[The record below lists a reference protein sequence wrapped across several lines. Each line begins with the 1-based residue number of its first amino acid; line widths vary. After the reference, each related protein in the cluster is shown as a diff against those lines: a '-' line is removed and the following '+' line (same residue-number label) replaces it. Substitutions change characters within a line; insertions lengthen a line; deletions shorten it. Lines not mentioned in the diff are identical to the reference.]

1 MINFKNAKLVMT
13 REGVNAMITEDI
25 IRVQPMMQPTSK
37 VVYVDS
43 FKITREIPSLRT
55 YIDQALI
62 LYLEGY
68 YQKKP
73 KSCQCEMAILFR
85 NGCQCG
91 GI

>member
-1 MINFKNAKLVMT
+1 MINFKNA
-13 REGVNAMITEDI
+13 EDI

-37 VVYVDS
+37 IVYITAKPI
-43 FKITREIPSLRT
+43 KIAPLETLKVTIETLSVRP
-55 YIDQALI
+55 YIDQDLI